1 MSCYFSQLSAVTEV
15 KSTNPWFQGSHHY
28 LVWGQWTYAKP
39 WFQGS
44 HHYLVWGQ
52 WTYAKP
58 WFQGSHQYLVWGQ
71 WIFAVSS
78 LPERAEMSRGCL
90 FPDSIPNRDVKH
102 RLLIKLTGEGSYKIG
117 GFHCLLPKDRITWDN
132 QYIVHI
138 YYIHI
143 WTVVKEVNKG
153 IRCANLQGVVT
164 VISIFQSARLIT
176 YLVPAREPKREVL
189 PQPLTLLRLHICDQ
203 EPRDYLITITTSV
216 AVWDLL
222 VSSTGNSPALHPAR
236 IVKKAWFK

>member
-1 MSCYFSQLSAVTEV
+1 MVTPKRVGHLAVQGGRLCLHTDTAIQLTSRLLERHQNPWWPLWYHWRPVGWTALRCLATSHIYLLWQIEV

-44 HHYLVWGQ
+44 HH
-52 WTYAKP
+52 
-58 WFQGSHQYLVWGQ
+58 YLVWGQ

-102 RLLIKLTGEGSYKIG
+102 RLLIKLTREGSYKIG

-138 YYIHI
+138 CYIHI
-143 WTVVKEVNKG
+143 QTVVKEVNKG
-153 IRCANLQGVVT
+153 IRCANL
-164 VISIFQSARLIT
+164 
-176 YLVPAREPKREVL
+176 
-189 PQPLTLLRLHICDQ
+189 
-203 EPRDYLITITTSV
+203 
-216 AVWDLL
+216 
-222 VSSTGNSPALHPAR
+222 
-236 IVKKAWFK
+236 

>member
-1 MSCYFSQLSAVTEV
+1 MVTPKRVGHLAVQGGRSCLHTDAAIQLTGRLLERHQ
-15 KSTNPWFQGSHHY
+15 NPWWPLWYHWRPVGWTALRCLSTSHTY
-28 LVWGQWTYAKP
+28 LLSQIEVNSMNP

-58 WFQGSHQYLVWGQ
+58 WFQGSHQYLKWGQ

-90 FPDSIPNRDVKH
+90 FPDSIPNRDDKH
-102 RLLIKLTGEGSYKIG
+102 RLLIKLTREGSYKIG

-143 WTVVKEVNKG
+143 RTVVKEVNKG
-153 IRCANLQGVVT
+153 IRCANL
-164 VISIFQSARLIT
+164 
-176 YLVPAREPKREVL
+176 
-189 PQPLTLLRLHICDQ
+189 
-203 EPRDYLITITTSV
+203 
-216 AVWDLL
+216 
-222 VSSTGNSPALHPAR
+222 
-236 IVKKAWFK
+236 